1 MSAQVPCSL
10 VITAGMLTF
19 YRTKLGIISWQW
31 MMQSYNAAVNYTN
44 RSGDKPIP
52 MERIGL
58 SFLIATSTATSTALY
73 LNSLAKKRAAS
84 PLVGRLVPFAA
95 VLVANCIN
103 IPFMRSSELQHGIQL
118 YDEDNN
124 KIGLSQYAAS
134 LAVAKVIFSRSCLRA
149 ISMVIPP
156 VLMVSLEKRIPIIR
170 TNRFVNFGIQLA
182 FIGTSL
188 VIATPLTCAI
198 FPQKYKLNV
207 EQLEYSVQRELA
219 EKGYSPT
226 DVVIYN
232 KGL

>member
-31 MMQSYNAAVNYTN
+31 MMQSYNAIVNYTN

-52 MERIGL
+52 MERIAV
-58 SFLIATSTATSTALY
+58 SFTIATSTATATALY

-84 PLVGRLVPFAA
+84 PLIGRLVPFAA
-95 VLVANCIN
+95 VFVANCIN

-118 YDEDNN
+118 YDDNN
-124 KIGLSQYAAS
+124 EKVGLSQYAAS
-134 LAVAKVIFSRSCLRA
+134 LAVAKVIFSRKCLRA
-149 ISMVIPP
+149 VAMVLPP
-156 VLMVSLEKRIPIIR
+156 VIMHTLEKRVPIIR
-170 TNRFVNFGIQLA
+170 TNRFINFGIQLA

-188 VIATPLTCAI
+188 VVATPLSCAI
-198 FPQKYKLNV
+198 YPQKCEIKV
-207 EQLEYSVQRELA
+207 EQLEFSTQRDLA
-219 EKGYSPT
+219 EKGYSPN
-226 DVVIYN
+226 DVVFYN